1 MKQKVLVEGDP
12 NLLVQNEILVETSEG
27 YTVLRERLA
36 NNSIKTF
43 IVVPLEEFISKKED
57 EKDH

>member
-1 MKQKVLVEGDP
+1 
-12 NLLVQNEILVETSEG
+12 LVETSEG